1 MEWTK
6 EKLNYTCIKITSASQ
21 MKKVVE
27 FYKSFG
33 IEGDITEFH
42 GKDKGMIIYVRN
54 DHMWVDFGLLA
65 TSSVNG
71 NKIIKLPS
79 KPRRKF
85 PREMMVSDDK
95 INWVERIV
103 YGKVK
108 SENPYIAKLELNTHK
123 DKYLFG
129 AWKYAKEID

>member
-1 MEWTK
+1 MNKEEEVLKIIELCRNIEIDGETTK
-6 EKLNYTCIKITSASQ
+6 INS
-21 MKKVVE
+21 
-27 FYKSFG
+27 
-33 IEGDITEFH
+33 
-42 GKDKGMIIYVRN
+42 
-54 DHMWVDFGLLA
+54 
-65 TSSVNG
+65 

-79 KPRRKF
+79 KLHRKF

-108 SENPYIAKLELNTHK
+108 SENPYVAKLELNTHK